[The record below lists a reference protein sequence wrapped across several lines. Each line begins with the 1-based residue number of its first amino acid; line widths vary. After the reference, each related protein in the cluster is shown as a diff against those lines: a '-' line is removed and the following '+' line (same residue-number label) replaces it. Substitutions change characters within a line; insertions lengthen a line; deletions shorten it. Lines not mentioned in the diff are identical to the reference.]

1 MRSGIDDLSMVVLK
15 GANGSMVPL
24 AELGRWETGAVDQ
37 TIYHKNLRPVM
48 YVLAEMAGRPPA
60 DAVMDIQADQVKDWA
75 PTSAKASPPAATTRG
90 ATQATTLAD
99 DGRPADAQRAAAGFV
114 SDSQPRAVRSR
125 TFLANSGG
133 IPWAVAPG
141 VNVSFLGE
149 GEWKLTLDVFR
160 DMGLAFIAALIAI
173 YILLVH
179 QTRSFAIPLVVMMA
193 IPLTIIGIMPGF
205 WLLNVLSGGSIGG
218 FPNPTF
224 FTATAMIGMIAL
236 AGIVTRS
243 SIIIVDFIHLS
254 LSRGRSLKDAIVESC
269 VVRLRPILLTAGV
282 AMLSALPIATDPIFS
297 GLAWAL
303 IFGLL
308 ASTVFTLLVVP
319 VVYYLLYANKPGH
332 GMPRMTD

>member
-1 MRSGIDDLSMVVLK
+1 
-15 GANGSMVPL
+15 
-24 AELGRWETGAVDQ
+24 
-37 TIYHKNLRPVM
+37 
-48 YVLAEMAGRPPA
+48 
-60 DAVMDIQADQVKDWA
+60 
-75 PTSAKASPPAATTRG
+75 
-90 ATQATTLAD
+90 
-99 DGRPADAQRAAAGFV
+99 
-114 SDSQPRAVRSR
+114 VRSR
-125 TFLANSGG
+125 TFLANGGG
-133 IPWAVAPG
+133 IPWAVTPDI
-141 VNVSFLGE
+141 NVSFTGE

-160 DMGLAFIAALIAI
+160 DMGLAFVAALIAI

-179 QTRSFAIPLVVMMA
+179 QTKSFAIPLVVMMA

-218 FPNPTF
+218 FPNPTC

-243 SIIIVDFIHLS
+243 SIIIVDFVHLS
-254 LSRGRSLKDAIVESC
+254 LGRGLSLKEAIVESC

-308 ASTVFTLLVVP
+308 ASTAFTLLVIP

-332 GMPRMTD
+332 GMPQATD